1 MKFLI
6 GGDGWAW
13 LERATYRG
21 GIGLFYNDTL
31 NGILAYAIIAI
42 ICILAVI
49 GLITVL
55 GWIFGGIRSG
65 GRGKKMSSHEKWIKT
80 GKF

>member
-6 GGDGWAW
+6 GEGGWTW

-21 GIGLFYNDTL
+21 AIGLYYDSTWGGVL
-31 NGILAYAIIAI
+31 TYIIFGLFI
-42 ICILAVI
+42 IFAVI
-49 GLITVL
+49 GLFTVVK
-55 GWIFGGIRSG
+55 WIFS
-65 GRGKKMSSHEKWIKT
+65 GKKKKKDPGQEWLKT

>member
-6 GGDGWAW
+6 GEGGWSW

-21 GIGLFYNDTL
+21 AIGFFYDSTWGGVL
-31 NGILAYAIIAI
+31 TYAIVAI

-55 GWIFGGIRSG
+55 GWLFSG
-65 GRGKKMSSHEKWIKT
+65 MKGKKKMSSHEKWIKT